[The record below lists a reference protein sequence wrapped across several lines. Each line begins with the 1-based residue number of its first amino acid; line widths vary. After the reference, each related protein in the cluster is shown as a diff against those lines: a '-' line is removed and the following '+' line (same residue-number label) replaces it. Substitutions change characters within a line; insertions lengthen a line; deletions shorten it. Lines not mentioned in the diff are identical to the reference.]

1 MVVETNDLAGQRELI
16 AEYLQNEVMKPLQ
29 DLAKTTLSERK
40 RLMNNGVE
48 LHRELK
54 ESMEQLERVSHT
66 YWPHPWIIICCA
78 FQFKSIKV

>member
-66 YWPHPWIIICCA
+66 Y
-78 FQFKSIKV
+78 